1 MQTAEQ
7 LFNDNVRYNR
17 SLAKS
22 MTRPKHRVAPRL
34 KGWCSTVKVA
44 IIVTPDEVI
53 KKLEEHGLDITRRTL
68 LRWEGE
74 GLIPKPERG
83 SYGQGGGKWTD
94 YPDETIPEALTASIL
109 KDAYR
114 LKHAEIAEAR
124 KAHKERRLAPY
135 AGTWGAM
142 LNLVKD
148 EGYER
153 AKQGGPFGFEFYK
166 QVEGYI
172 ETELGKEPPE
182 RFHLIR
188 EVFRLHQA
196 MKKNEAVIEAKLK
209 TGEISEDMPLSE
221 ALEILE
227 GMKPNDS

>member
-83 SYGQGGGKWTD
+83 SYGQGGGKWTN
-94 YPDETIPEALTASIL
+94 YPDETIPEALTVSIL
-109 KDAYR
+109 KDVYR
-114 LKHAEIAEAR
+114 LKHSEIAEAR
-124 KAHKERRLAPY
+124 KAYNEGKLAY
-135 AGTWGAM
+135 YSTTWGDTLQSIKRDGYRRDISTYFVAM
-142 LNLVKD
+142 QKHAENTVC
-148 EGYER
+148 E
-153 AKQGGPFGFEFYK
+153 
-166 QVEGYI
+166 
-172 ETELGKEPPE
+172 ELGAYGDETAVSM
-182 RFHLIR
+182 RIL
-188 EVFRLHQA
+188 
-196 MKKNEAVIEAKLK
+196 EAWAFLDTKMRK
-209 TGEISEDMPLSE
+209 GELPRDMPLSE
-221 ALEILE
+221 VLRVLKD
-227 GMKPNDS
+227 MKPNDS